1 MEQYLCEC
9 EHCQKIR
16 DQQVKHRE
24 WIKRGLTKPH
34 NLIKIKKSTTKGFI
48 HAQHRN
54 TTRLPSGN
62 G

>member
-1 MEQYLCEC
+1 MQEYLCNC

-16 DQQVKHRE
+16 EQQRKHSEWLRE
-24 WIKRGLTKPH
+24 GLTKPH
-34 NLIKIKKSTTKGFI
+34 NLIKINKSTTKDFI